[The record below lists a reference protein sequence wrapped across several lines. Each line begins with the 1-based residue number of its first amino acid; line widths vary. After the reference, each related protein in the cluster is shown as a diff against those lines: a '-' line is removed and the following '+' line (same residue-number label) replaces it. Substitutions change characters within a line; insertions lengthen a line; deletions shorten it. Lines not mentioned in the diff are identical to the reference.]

1 MMKKRGL
8 SVLLAT
14 AMMTGLLA
22 GCGSKEETA
31 TTTAAP
37 AGTETT
43 KAEAGSSEAADP
55 AGKKYDG
62 VELTYWSMWTNT
74 EPQGKALQEA
84 TQRLFGRNRC
94 KDQIRMEG
102 S

>member
-62 VELTYWSMWTNT
+62 VELTYWSM
-74 EPQGKALQEA
+74 
-84 TQRLFGRNRC
+84 
-94 KDQIRMEG
+94 
-102 S
+102 